1 MNTRNAKQKPVALLL
16 LLAMLTLCVATVL
29 PVVASAADPAGITDF
44 SYQTP
49 AGATLSDDSVD
60 LRFLFKIDTLD
71 GYEKVG
77 FVFSKSNDAP
87 TVGGEHCGVYETT
100 SAYSAINAGGE
111 PQEAGEGLW
120 WVAVKLTGI
129 PKASFDE
136 TIYVVGYVKAEGED
150 PIYTDVRAL
159 TVCDALG
166 HDYGAWT
173 QFDADAHKKTCAICG
188 DVATEGHNFSMTVSE
203 GVATYTCVTCGYSY
217 QTNVNTTQFE
227 TVPSL
232 GKFSIQDSAPAITK
246 AMYDSDG
253 DTVDDCIRT
262 TMTNTTKK
270 YWLNYTNANPTYTDG
285 TTNVISFKTDIRFAS
300 GATPADNGDLFW
312 FYYAFSGNASGSND
326 QGYGFRFRE
335 IDGKIR
341 MRAFGKETGTP
352 TYGIRLDYDTW
363 YSIRL
368 DVTATTSGSTHTLRS
383 IRVYVDDQ
391 LVHSVDLA
399 DLNYSSYSTNK
410 VRMMLTGISGATET
424 FDIKNVGVFV
434 GSVQ

>member
-1 MNTRNAKQKPVALLL
+1 MNKRNAKQKPVALLL
-16 LLAMLTLCVATVL
+16 LLAMLILCVAAIL
-29 PVVASAADPAGITDF
+29 PVVATADSAKITDF
-44 SYQTP
+44 SYQAP
-49 AGATLSDDSVD
+49 VGATVSDDSVD

-87 TVGGEHCGVYETT
+87 TIGGEHCGVYETT

-111 PQEAGEGLW
+111 PLAAGEGRW
-120 WVAVKLTGI
+120 WVAVKLAGI
-129 PKASFDE
+129 PKASFDK
-136 TIYVVGYVKAEGED
+136 TVYVVGYVKAEGED
-150 PIYTDVRAL
+150 PVYSDVYTL
-159 TVCDALG
+159 TACAALG
-166 HDYGAWT
+166 HDYEWT
-173 QFDADAHKKTCAICG
+173 SVDGDEHEKTCAVCG
-188 DVATEGHNFSMTVSE
+188 DVVAVGHNFSMTVSE
-203 GVATYTCVTCGYSY
+203 GVATYTCADCGYSY
-217 QTNVNTTQFE
+217 QTDVKTTQFE
-227 TVPSL
+227 EVPSL
-232 GKFSIQDSAPAITK
+232 GMFSIQDSTPTITK
-246 AMYDSDG
+246 ATYDSDG
-253 DTVDDCIRT
+253 DSVDDCVRT
-262 TMTNTTKK
+262 TMTDTTKK
-270 YWLNYTNANPTYTDG
+270 YWLNYTNASPTYADG
-285 TTNVISFKTDIRFAS
+285 KTNVVSFKTDIRFAA

-368 DVTATTSGSTHTLRS
+368 DVTVTTAGSTHTLRA
-383 IRVYVDDQ
+383 IRVYVDNQ

-399 DLNYSSYSTNK
+399 DLNYASYSTNK

-434 GSVQ
+434 GSVK